1 MNLSIHNA
9 VLDRGSRIVN
19 IGIENGLINK
29 IFGDPIPVADK
40 AINDNGNL
48 ITPPFFESHFHL
60 DNTLLVGEII
70 QSCTSIGIALC
81 KGIKLPRIIMSS
93 DG

>member
-19 IGIENGLINK
+19 IGIENGLISK
-29 IFGDPIPVADK
+29 ISGDPIPEADK
-40 AINDNGNL
+40 AINANGNL

-60 DNTLLVGEII
+60 DNTLSVGEIN
-70 QSCTSIGIALC
+70 QSCTSIGIAIF
-81 KGIKLPRIIMSS
+81 KGI
-93 DG
+93 